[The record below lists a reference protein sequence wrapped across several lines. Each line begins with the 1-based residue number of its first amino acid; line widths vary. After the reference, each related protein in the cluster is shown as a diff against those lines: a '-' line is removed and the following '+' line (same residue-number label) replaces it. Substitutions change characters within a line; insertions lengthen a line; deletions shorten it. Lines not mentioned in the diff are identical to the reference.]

1 MAAFSRGLRSFNLL
15 RSSDITYSR
24 CFLFSTSPAVQSGHN
39 RWSKI
44 KHDKGNA
51 DAKKTAQ
58 RSALSKEIADA
69 SMRMTFILLTERW
82 LLMFILVYGGDPATD
97 PRLAAVISIAKKGI

>member
-1 MAAFSRGLRSFNLL
+1 MAAFSR
-15 RSSDITYSR
+15 DIRCLFRMQGPAAVCTQ
-24 CFLFSTSPAVQSGHN
+24 CFLFSTSSAVRSGHN

-58 RSALSKEIADA
+58 RSALAKEISDA
-69 SMRMTFILLTERW
+69 SKCMTPICLHNDFR
-82 LLMFILVYGGDPATD
+82 
-97 PRLAAVISIAKKGI
+97 